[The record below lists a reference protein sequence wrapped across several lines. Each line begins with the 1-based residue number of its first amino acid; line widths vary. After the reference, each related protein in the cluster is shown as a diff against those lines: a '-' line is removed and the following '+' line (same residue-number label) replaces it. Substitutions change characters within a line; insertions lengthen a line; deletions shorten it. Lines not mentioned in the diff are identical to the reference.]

1 MTERE
6 RIRVLLVDDHSLFRG
21 GLKGLLAMRNT
32 CTVVGEAS
40 NGVEFLELVERCGF
54 DVALLDIDM
63 PIMDGMEAARNALE
77 RHPGM
82 KIIALSMHGAS
93 EYYFSMVEAGVKG
106 FLLKNSD
113 IDEVE
118 TAIKIVHEGGS
129 YFSKELLD
137 SFVEDLHKSA
147 LELPDEEHEAPADSL
162 SERER
167 EVLLLICKGLSNAEI
182 ADRLFISKRTVDK
195 HRANILEKTGC
206 KNTANM
212 VVYAI
217 KNSLVEI

>member
-1 MTERE
+1 MAERAKI
-6 RIRVLLVDDHSLFRG
+6 RIVLVDDHTLFRG
-21 GLKGLLAMRNT
+21 GLRGLLSMRSE
-32 CTVVGEAS
+32 CEVVGEAS
-40 NGVEFLELVERCGF
+40 NGAEFLDLIKEVEC
-54 DVALLDIDM
+54 DVVLLDIDM
-63 PIMDGMEAARNALE
+63 PVMNGLEAARRALDDNPLM
-77 RHPGM
+77 R
-82 KIIALSMHGAS
+82 IIALSMHGAS
-93 EYYFSMVEAGVKG
+93 EYYFAMVEAGVKG

-118 TAIKIVHEGGS
+118 AAIRCVHDGGS
-129 YFSKELLD
+129 YFSKQLLD
-137 SFVEDLHKSA
+137 DFVVDLRESDTKLPED
-147 LELPDEEHEAPADSL
+147 DETADGAI

-182 ADRLFISKRTVDK
+182 AEKLFISKRTVDK

-217 KNSLVEI
+217 KHSLVNL